1 MGSPPN
7 PPPFTQKERIESRP
21 IGGILSSDRAVIT
34 ARKEPP
40 MCGIA
45 GFCLS
50 DIDLPLIN
58 TRRLAQN
65 LLMGI
70 EHRGKDATGA
80 AWRNPADV
88 HNLIT
93 QKRAVPA
100 SWFVRDLS
108 MPRKAQTAVL
118 HTRLATQGHE
128 SNPVNNHPI
137 TVGGIVGVHNGHCY
151 NDAELFE
158 DMGLTHLRRGE
169 VDSEAIF
176 AAVAWGQ
183 SVDDKGRR
191 RLPGADTFAKCL
203 EYVEGTAAV
212 AFMDDQDDAEIL
224 HVARVY
230 ASPLFWAQTEGG
242 SFLFGST
249 EEAVMTAASRANLT
263 LDDGDHLQEGTY
275 LRIKDGT
282 ITDMQKFDAAGYWG
296 SWKPWKKG
304 DTSTSLR
311 AVKDDSTE
319 YDEWQRKNNAAI
331 AAQSQPEPKTIIV
344 RPDVPST
351 YLRTG
356 AQVPCLQGK
365 DHYKVYSDREEAIT
379 SWMNG
384 FVGGRDAATNMATEL
399 HAWLREGDWVIT
411 SVGSQR
417 AYAQVVRMPQTFAY
431 GAYLLRA
438 VCEGEHTDDVVY
450 LYKLASEFESVNPKA
465 DALPGY
471 VEDALVRQG
480 LRPGLVV
487 LGSADASA

>member
-1 MGSPPN
+1 
-7 PPPFTQKERIESRP
+7 
-21 IGGILSSDRAVIT
+21 
-34 ARKEPP
+34 

-50 DIDLPLIN
+50 DIDLHFTN

-70 EHRGKDATGA
+70 EPRGRDATGA
-80 AWRNPADV
+80 AWRNPTSV

-100 SWFVRDLS
+100 TRFVRDLS

-118 HTRLATQGHE
+118 HTRFATQGHE

-191 RLPGADTFAKCL
+191 RLPGADAFAKCL

-212 AFMDDQDDAEIL
+212 AFMDDQDDGEIL
-224 HVARVY
+224 HVARVHS
-230 ASPLFWAQTEGG
+230 SPLFWAQTEGG

-249 EEAVMTAASRANLT
+249 EEAVMTAASRANLA

-275 LRIKDGT
+275 LRVKDGT
-282 ITDMQKFDAAGYWG
+282 ITDMERFTAAGYGWG
-296 SWKPWKKG
+296 RWGTWKDSKK
-304 DTSTSLR
+304 DSTNASHLR
-311 AVKDDSTE
+311 AVKDDSAE

-331 AAQSQPEPKTIIV
+331 AAQSQPEPATIIV

-365 DHYKVYSDREEAIT
+365 DHYKVYANREEAIT
-379 SWMNG
+379 GWMEG
-384 FVGGRDAATNMATEL
+384 FVGTRSDATNMATEL

-411 SVGSQR
+411 SVGSQQV
-417 AYAQVVRMPQTFAY
+417 YAQVVRMPQTFAY

-438 VCEGEHTDDVVY
+438 VCEGEHSDDVVY
-450 LYKLASEFESVNPKA
+450 TYKLASEFRSVNPKA
-465 DALPGY
+465 ETLPDY